1 LIAKYCWNWYKHWNW
16 ADFGYMVLD
25 GTLWGGIGPYFGCLS
40 KVIIPLGAAIGKV
53 VGVVTASVI
62 TYFIVRAAYRGKR

>member
-1 LIAKYCWNWYKHWNW
+1 
-16 ADFGYMVLD
+16 MVLD